1 MHSRLI
7 LKKLILTGDGKQDA
21 VIDFHEGLNV
31 IAGASDTGKSFAFE
45 CINFILGSSEVPSCP
60 PEAKGYQTVFI
71 EIKDSCQQEVFTLKR
86 DFSKDNYKSIFICY
100 SAYKNIRQGTFEKLS
115 VSHKA
120 KKSLS
125 KKLLD
130 MCDCPYETVIA
141 KKAKGTTQSFTFR
154 SFIPMIMMGELR
166 VTEKHSAIYRINP
179 KGSNS
184 STAELTSFQTVISGR
199 DYEKKEKEVSP
210 EIIKAKLR
218 GQIEELSYMIDELRT
233 ENAGLEVQDKIRDGQ
248 DIVEKIKEIN
258 EFIDCKKEEV
268 KKYETEYE
276 QLQSKSGEIR
286 RKIFRLN
293 DNIDKF
299 HLLKKNY
306 LSDMER
312 LEFIFDAH
320 DLTQQLIDVECPI
333 CHSPMRVEDA
343 ESSNDYFIAL
353 SSERTKIQIQISE
366 LDDTILDLQN
376 EVKEKERSLEDIT
389 LKSELI
395 SQELNAILLP
405 IISEKVAEV
414 QALLDIQEQVNI
426 VLRNSEKVKKY
437 NDRISELTNKIDNT
451 KADKGN
457 EIEPVAE
464 SYLTGL
470 CNEISALLKE
480 CNFIGKEEKVE
491 FNNRTHDLEIDGK
504 PKASYGKG
512 ARAIINS
519 VFLLGIMNYCLERDL
534 CHPGVVVLDSP
545 LTTYKEK
552 DKKNGENDES
562 VGRGIKEKFYK
573 MLADEGTSKQI
584 IIFDNEE
591 PDEEVKGK
599 INYLHFSGE
608 AKIGRKGF
616 IPE

>member
-1 MHSRLI
+1 
-7 LKKLILTGDGKQDA
+7 
-21 VIDFHEGLNV
+21 
-31 IAGASDTGKSFAFE
+31 
-45 CINFILGSSEVPSCP
+45 
-60 PEAKGYQTVFI
+60 
-71 EIKDSCQQEVFTLKR
+71 
-86 DFSKDNYKSIFICY
+86 
-100 SAYKNIRQGTFEKLS
+100 
-115 VSHKA
+115 
-120 KKSLS
+120 
-125 KKLLD
+125 

-306 LSDMER
+306 LSDLER

>member
-1 MHSRLI
+1 M
-7 LKKLILTGDGKQDA
+7 TGDGKQDA

-100 SAYKNIRQGTFEKLS
+100 SAYKDIRQGTFEKLS

-306 LSDMER
+306 LSDLER

>member
-1 MHSRLI
+1 MHNRLI

-100 SAYKNIRQGTFEKLS
+100 SAYKDIRQGTFEKLS

-120 KKSLS
+120 NKSLS

-130 MCDCPYETVIA
+130 RCDCPYETVIA

-233 ENAGLEVQDKIRDGQ
+233 ENAGLEAQDKIRDGQ

-258 EFIDCKKEEV
+258 EFINCKKEEV

-286 RKIFRLN
+286 RKISRLN

-306 LSDMER
+306 LSDLER

-333 CHSPMRVEDA
+333 CHSPMRVEEA

-451 KADKGN
+451 KEDKGN

-519 VFLLGIMNYCLERDL
+519 VFLLGIMNYCIERDL

-562 VGRGIKEKFYK
+562 VGQGIKEKFYK

-584 IIFDNEE
+584 IIFDNAE